1 MRVSKPPGK
10 FVDYVMLSNVGEPSC
25 YNEAISV
32 HDHVEWKQ
40 AIRNELD
47 SIHKNGTWDFVPF
60 PKRRKALDING
71 CISTNIHLIML
82 FQSIKHTLWQKV
94 LSKNKEWTLMKFSL
108 HSMMLAKNDFNL
120 FSMDVK
126 LFFCVEISIKRS
138 MWSNQRV
145 LKFMAKC
152 L

>member
-47 SIHKNGTWDFVPF
+47 SIHKKGIWD
-60 PKRRKALDING
+60 
-71 CISTNIHLIML
+71 
-82 FQSIKHTLWQKV
+82 
-94 LSKNKEWTLMKFSL
+94 
-108 HSMMLAKNDFNL
+108 
-120 FSMDVK
+120 
-126 LFFCVEISIKRS
+126 
-138 MWSNQRV
+138 
-145 LKFMAKC
+145 
-152 L
+152 